1 MKSKI
6 LLLIIFIG
14 CLPLAVHSQKLTAEK
29 FFAKQKAIFQEMDC
43 DLAYKTKD
51 YPKLAKIYSMI
62 IDVYNNQVVEQDKP
76 KLKGIM
82 AGNIYYNAACCYS
95 ILKKEKQAIRCFR
108 KSIELGYK
116 DVEHA
121 KIDTDLN
128 NIRRNKEYKQI
139 IKEMERHS
147 YLNVLREGNSYI
159 TEDKEI
165 PSFIYSN
172 PNDTNLVK
180 VRHYFNLDSIA
191 GSGDEISKIKN
202 LMYWVHNSIR
212 HDGSS
217 YNPKTKNAIAFAQI
231 CKKEGRGINC
241 RMMAIMLNECYM
253 AMGWKS
259 KYMTCMPEDSTDTD
273 CHVINAVFSN
283 TLNKWIWMDPTF
295 AAYVSDERGNLLGL
309 SEVRERL
316 IKGLPLVLNDDA
328 NWNHKQKETKQMYL
342 DNYMAKNLYQL
353 ECPVEFRFGEESVGM
368 QRPKYI
374 VLVPHGF
381 KTYRAN
387 QVDFI
392 TADENQ
398 FWKNPY

>member
-14 CLPLAVHSQKLTAEK
+14 CLPLAVHSQKLTAEE
-29 FFAKQKAIFQEMDC
+29 FFARQKAIFQEMDC
-43 DLAYKTKD
+43 DLAYKAKD
-51 YPKLAKIYSMI
+51 YTKLAKIYSTI
-62 IDVYNNQVVEQDKP
+62 ISVYNHQVVEQEKP

-95 ILKKEKQAIRCFR
+95 MLKKEKQAIRCFR
-108 KSIELGYK
+108 KSVELGYK
-116 DVEHA
+116 DVEHV

-128 NIRRNKEYKQI
+128 NIRRYKEYKQI
-139 IKEMERHS
+139 IEEMERHS
-147 YLNVLREGNSYI
+147 SLSVLRKSDGYL
-159 TEDKEI
+159 TENKEI
-165 PSFIYSN
+165 PLFHYSN

-191 GSGDEISKIKN
+191 GSGNEISKIKN
-202 LMYWVHNSIR
+202 LMYWVHNTIR

-259 KYMTCMPEDSTDTD
+259 RYVTCMPEDSTDTD
-273 CHVINAVFSN
+273 CHVINAVFCN

-309 SEVRERL
+309 SEVRDRL

-328 NWNHKQKETKQMYL
+328 NWNHKQKETKEMYL
-342 DNYMAKNLYQL
+342 DSYMAKNLYQL
-353 ECPVEFRFGEESVGM
+353 ECPVEFRFGEESEGGKWS
-368 QRPKYI
+368 KYI
-374 VLVPHGF
+374 ILVPHGF
-381 KTYRAN
+381 NTYRAS
-387 QVDFI
+387 QVSFI
-392 TADENQ
+392 TADETQ
-398 FWKNPY
+398 FWKYPY